1 MGETVLGEGV
11 IAQEDFDS
19 QATNPQLPE
28 DIQTWNDFDLSSN

>member
-1 MGETVLGEGV
+1 MGETILGEGV

-28 DIQTWNDFDLSSN
+28 QVQNWDGFELGSN